1 VWLSIVVQQNHFAFS
16 LSYY

>member
-1 VWLSIVVQQNHFAFS
+1 VQQNHFAFS